1 MAFLAF
7 GFHVWIELSII
18 NLHRK
23 KTHIPVFT
31 GGSDGASEVITAAVS
46 DGIGVG
52 IVGAV
57 P

>member
-1 MAFLAF
+1 MAF